1 MGARAIT
8 REELESRNN
17 ARKTKEVDGGGQR
30 RRAARTTAGDGSLTR
45 HRSDN
50 PSDSSVERAARSRIC
65 CLRV

>member
-30 RRAARTTAGDGSLTR
+30 RRAARTRAGDGWRWLVDASSIR
-45 HRSDN
+45 QSDN
-50 PSDSSVERAARSRIC
+50 PSDSSVKREY
-65 CLRV
+65 VV